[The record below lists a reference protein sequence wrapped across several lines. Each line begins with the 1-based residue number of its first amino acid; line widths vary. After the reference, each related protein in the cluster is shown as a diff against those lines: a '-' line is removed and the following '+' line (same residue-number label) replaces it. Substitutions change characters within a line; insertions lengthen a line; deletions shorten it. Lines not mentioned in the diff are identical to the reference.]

1 MGYDR
6 LNPAIEG
13 YLAQSITGLSV
24 TRLHWWR
31 YALTA
36 LQAAAPG
43 ADTVHAA
50 IAMAITAQTITT
62 NITNPLAPRALSI
75 TGNHADSVGSV
86 IIGGTNINGDAITET
101 IVLNGA
107 ALVAGT
113 KAFKTITSIYL
124 PLVASIVNNPSVA
137 VGTSD
142 VMGLP
147 LCLPAAACVYGTYHD
162 GTLEA
167 TAATVTVDA
176 DEIEKNTA
184 DPNSANAANHT
195 LVFIG
200 YIYT

>member
-1 MGYDR
+1 MSWER
-6 LNPAIEG
+6 LNIVNEP
-13 YLAQSITGLSV
+13 YLMQDGQGIGV
-24 TRLHWWR
+24 QRMHWWR

-43 ADTVHAA
+43 AATVHAA
-50 IAMAITAQTITT
+50 IAMAVTAQTVTT
-62 NITNPLAPRALSI
+62 SITNPLAPRALSI

-86 IIGGTNINGDAITET
+86 IITGTNINNDPITET

-113 KAFKTITSIYL
+113 KAFKTITSIYI
-124 PLVASIVNNPSVA
+124 PLVAAITNAPSVA
-137 VGTSD
+137 VGTTD

-147 LCLPAAACVYGTYHD
+147 LCLPSAKCLDRTEHNGV
-162 GTLEA
+162 LEA

-184 DPNSANAANHT
+184 DPNSANAADHT

-200 YIYT
+200 YIYS